1 MDDMGTDAEAIRTS
15 FSSPAALEKFKAW
28 QKWVQQEYLP
38 SVEPAQATPPAAL
51 STDQMTC
58 ECIRCTQERHRRG
71 ITTAHDTFA
80 EPSSTP
86 DLATMDRYLSRLL
99 PGSLAFNREWSIF
112 IAQRRVAGGEPID
125 FKRIYWEAYKDR
137 AKRALYADFAATKV
151 SLDDSFRVDALDRSE
166 LEGGTSAEEQLVH
179 GWMVI
184 SDYARRKGTGPR
196 KARGVM
202 EEVGI
207 LQAEIE
213 VRMVPQIVQ
222 PTRADYLGDAK
233 PDYRT
238 TRRLAVWAVQAG
250 FGRRMKSRTGVE
262 FDVLSPDGV
271 AWLNARWPKPIEKP
285 KAKRGRPSTLRA
297 EVERL
302 LAEGNTQAE
311 IARLLGKSRQ
321 IVSHHVKALSKTA

>member
-1 MDDMGTDAEAIRTS
+1 
-15 FSSPAALEKFKAW
+15 
-28 QKWVQQEYLP
+28 
-38 SVEPAQATPPAAL
+38 
-51 STDQMTC
+51 
-58 ECIRCTQERHRRG
+58 
-71 ITTAHDTFA
+71 
-80 EPSSTP
+80 
-86 DLATMDRYLSRLL
+86 
-99 PGSLAFNREWSIF
+99 
-112 IAQRRVAGGEPID
+112 
-125 FKRIYWEAYKDR
+125 
-137 AKRALYADFAATKV
+137 
-151 SLDDSFRVDALDRSE
+151 
-166 LEGGTSAEEQLVH
+166 
-179 GWMVI
+179 
-184 SDYARRKGTGPR
+184 
-196 KARGVM
+196 M

-302 LAEGNTQAE
+302 LAEGKTQAE
-311 IARLLGKSRQ
+311 IARAPGEVSTDRVSPCEGPIGDRLMLETGCQ
-321 IVSHHVKALSKTA
+321 IIRGLR